1 MQSVEF
7 DVEESVD
14 RMYFHIEEHLVE
26 VEPALARIAKVEV
39 AHQSLAG
46 TAGIVLV
53 VGFRKPK
60 AFRLMTLMRLLVA
73 SSFAFE

>member
-1 MQSVEF
+1 
-7 DVEESVD
+7 
-14 RMYFHIEEHLVE
+14 MYFHIEEHLVE

-53 VGFRKPK
+53 VGGHILCSGYTAKVSHSGFVVHS
-60 AFRLMTLMRLLVA
+60 TVELVGK
-73 SSFAFE
+73 FEVLVER